1 MSYREIELVSSH
13 IAEWAPVH
21 GPERQVAVMMSGGVD
36 SSVTAHLLKEA
47 GWDVLGVTM
56 RIPVAC
62 DTGKRGCCGADAA
75 YVCAQLKIPH
85 YFMDVTESFNELII
99 DKFRA
104 SYGRGETP
112 NPCVDC
118 NTFLKFRIVWD
129 AVERQ
134 FGIKY
139 AATGHYARIRHGD
152 DGARL
157 VRGSDHSKDQSYF
170 LYGIPAERVA
180 GFVLPIGDLAKDE
193 VRKVARKIGLGVA
206 DKAESMELCFAGE
219 GDYRD
224 ALEGEQ
230 ANRPGDMVNM
240 AGEKIGEHKGV
251 ANYTLGQRRGLG
263 FAGGEPLYV
272 ARIDAANNIVALGT
286 RDELCY
292 RSIRAIETNILID
305 EQMVVGRK
313 LLGKIR
319 STGKVSDCEVVTAAD
334 DSFEVRFCDGVFAP
348 CPGQKIVLYNSSD
361 EVVGGGTI
369 ESFVQ

>member
-1 MSYREIELVSSH
+1 MNDCGIELVSSH

-21 GPERQVAVMMSGGVD
+21 GVERQIAVMMSGGVD

-75 YVCAQLKIPH
+75 YVCGQLEIPH

-118 NTFLKFRIVWD
+118 NTFLKFRLVWD
-129 AVERQ
+129 AFERQ

-139 AATGHYARIRHGD
+139 AATGHYARVRFGE

-157 VRGSDHSKDQSYF
+157 VRGSNYAKDQSYF
-170 LYGIPAERVA
+170 LYGIPAERVE
-180 GFVLPIGDLAKDE
+180 GFVLPIGDLTKDE

-224 ALEGEQ
+224 ALGGEQ
-230 ANRPGDMVNM
+230 ADRPGEMVNM

-272 ARIDAANNIVALGT
+272 AKIDAVNNVLALGT
-286 RDELCY
+286 REELCY
-292 RSIRAIETNILID
+292 RAVRANETNILIG
-305 EQMVVGRK
+305 EQMVVGKK
-313 LLGKIR
+313 LGGKIR
-319 STGKVSDCEVVTAAD
+319 STGNVAPCEIVEVGQE
-334 DSFEVRFCDGVFAP
+334 SFEVQFEMGVFAP
-348 CPGQKIVLYNSSD
+348 CPGQKIVLYNDMD

-369 ESFVQ
+369 KSFV